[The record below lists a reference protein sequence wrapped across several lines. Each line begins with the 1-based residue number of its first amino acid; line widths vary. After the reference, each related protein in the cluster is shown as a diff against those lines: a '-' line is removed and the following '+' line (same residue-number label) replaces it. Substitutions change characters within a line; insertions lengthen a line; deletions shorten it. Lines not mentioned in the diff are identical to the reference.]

1 MIRPPS
7 LHGVIFGDAGDGDAR
22 RDGAARDRLAAV
34 SGIPPQWAWME
45 QVHGTTVLRVDAAG
59 IHGPADAL
67 FTTVPGLALAVGTAD
82 CFPVAMAGPGV
93 AGIAH
98 AGWRGAAAGVV
109 GALRRAMTAAGV
121 VPTAAAIGPG
131 IGPCCFEVGSEV
143 RERFPD
149 HGATTTWGTASVDL
163 RRVILEELSGLDT
176 WVSPLCTMCAPG
188 YHSHRRDGAPH
199 RQVGVAWIP
208 D

>member
-1 MIRPPS
+1 MIRPPA

-22 RDGAARDRLAAV
+22 RDAAARDRLASAL
-34 SGIPPQWAWME
+34 GIPSEWAWME
-45 QVHGTTVLRVDAAG
+45 QVHGATVRRIETPGV
-59 IHGPADAL
+59 HGPADAL
-67 FTTVPGLALAVGTAD
+67 FTTVSGLALAAGTAD
-82 CFPVAMAGPGV
+82 CFPVAMVAPGA

-98 AGWRGAAAGVV
+98 AGWRGAAAGVI

-121 VPTAAAIGPG
+121 APTAAAIGPG
-131 IGPCCFEVGSEV
+131 IGPCCFEVGSELL
-143 RERFPD
+143 ERFPGHD
-149 HGATTTWGTASVDL
+149 ATTTWRTASVDL

-176 WVSPLCTMCAPG
+176 WVSPDCTMCTPG